1 MADRAQKISAFELVP
16 EVWNRRK
23 WLAVVVFAVIAA
35 AVGSLAA
42 FLPNVYRS
50 TATVLV
56 ERHQVA
62 ETFVRPSVTGELG
75 MRLQT
80 IGQEILSR
88 ARLADLINRFGL
100 YPELTPQ
107 MPMEAVVE
115 RMRRDIQIELKG
127 SVEQTTGR
135 AMTVAFN
142 LSYRGRDPETVALVA
157 NTVASFYVDE
167 NVKMREQQA
176 TGTTEFLKA
185 QLAEMK
191 DRLSEQER
199 RLGDFRARHSG
210 ELPQQMIV
218 NLAMLDR
225 LNAQLYFNSANQMRA
240 TERRAAMAKQLAE
253 AGPAAGAPD
262 AGAARLTKLKQE
274 LQELRGR
281 FNERYP
287 DVVRVKAEIAALE
300 RELSQ
305 DGPERATEPTNAAPS
320 DPSVRGLKAQLADID
335 AEITALKAEERRLR
349 QDIATYQRR
358 TESAPQR
365 EQESQQLTRDYET
378 TKEMYFSLLKR
389 YEDAQLAENVEQ
401 GKKGEQFRILDPA
414 IPARQPSAPNRMR
427 LVLVGVLLGLGAAA
441 GAAVLAEH
449 IDTSFHQVDD
459 LRSFTKVPVLA
470 SIPRLVSGAD
480 TTRQRRQ
487 RWLATAS
494 IALGLVLVVAASYH
508 LAHGNDQLV
517 HLLSRGAS

>member
-1 MADRAQKISAFELVP
+1 
-16 EVWNRRK
+16 
-23 WLAVVVFAVIAA
+23 
-35 AVGSLAA
+35 
-42 FLPNVYRS
+42 
-50 TATVLV
+50 
-56 ERHQVA
+56 
-62 ETFVRPSVTGELG
+62 
-75 MRLQT
+75 
-80 IGQEILSR
+80 
-88 ARLADLINRFGL
+88 
-100 YPELTPQ
+100 
-107 MPMEAVVE
+107 
-115 RMRRDIQIELKG
+115 
-127 SVEQTTGR
+127 
-135 AMTVAFN
+135 
-142 LSYRGRDPETVALVA
+142 
-157 NTVASFYVDE
+157 
-167 NVKMREQQA
+167 MREQQA

-305 DGPERATEPTNAAPS
+305 DGPERAPEPTNAAPS

-414 IPARQPSAPNRMR
+414 ITARQPSAPNRMR